1 MSTQTMMD
9 AEAFRSVRKPI
20 PSRAESRAY
29 GKSLRVKVPRATLGY
44 WSPPDNRPDPIEQIM
59 EAHLG
64 RIPRLIAVRVA
75 RMAASPYGFLRG
87 AANVCA
93 SDCASL
99 PATGISAIICGDCHL
114 GNFGFYRSP
123 EGELVLDLN
132 DFDEAH
138 PGLWEWDMRRL
149 VASVYVAGR
158 QNQMSEQQC
167 SDAVKACVSAYRD
180 ELTHLAQ
187 VPLLS
192 RSFLRV
198 DLNRLNETVIEPS
211 LRNQVVRAA
220 TKAKQRT
227 SDRALPKLTTSEG
240 GALEIK
246 PDGALLTRVSDA
258 RFEQITQALDDYLG
272 TLPLQWRR
280 VIGGYR
286 LVDCAHKVVGVGSV
300 GLRAFIALLEGSAP
314 DDLLFLQLKQA
325 QRSVLARFTHGSHA
339 WHHHQGQR
347 VVEYQQA
354 LQTVSDPL
362 LGWATLP
369 AFAEPST
376 ATYLGPFTEMPG
388 SPALQVYVRQ
398 YRNMKG
404 AVIIDGLGAEAV
416 ADYARVLGLLLAKSH
431 ARTSGASRIAGYLGN
446 SDAAAEAFANFA
458 RAYADQ
464 TEADHA
470 ALLRA
475 VQAGRLPI
483 DESADAK

>member
-1 MSTQTMMD
+1 M
-9 AEAFRSVRKPI
+9 
-20 PSRAESRAY
+20 
-29 GKSLRVKVPRATLGY
+29 
-44 WSPPDNRPDPIEQIM
+44 
-59 EAHLG
+59 
-64 RIPRLIAVRVA
+64 
-75 RMAASPYGFLRG
+75 
-87 AANVCA
+87 
-93 SDCASL
+93 
-99 PATGISAIICGDCHL
+99 
-114 GNFGFYRSP
+114 
-123 EGELVLDLN
+123 
-132 DFDEAH
+132 
-138 PGLWEWDMRRL
+138 
-149 VASVYVAGR
+149 
-158 QNQMSEQQC
+158 
-167 SDAVKACVSAYRD
+167 
-180 ELTHLAQ
+180 
-187 VPLLS
+187 
-192 RSFLRV
+192 
-198 DLNRLNETVIEPS
+198 
-211 LRNQVVRAA
+211 
-220 TKAKQRT
+220 
-227 SDRALPKLTTSEG
+227 TTSEG
-240 GALEIK
+240 GALEIR

-416 ADYARVLGLLLAKSH
+416 ADYAVVSGCCWPRAMPAPPVPRESRAISAIRTPPRRHSQTSPGHTPIRPRQITQPCCARCRRAGCPSTSRPTRSSPGVKQSQREAAPAASSYDQKQPRRRASLLGSH
-431 ARTSGASRIAGYLGN
+431 HDFFSCAGGQ
-446 SDAAAEAFANFA
+446 F
-458 RAYADQ
+458 Q
-464 TEADHA
+464 GWHDHH
-470 ALLRA
+470 
-475 VQAGRLPI
+475 V
-483 DESADAK
+483 

>member
-1 MSTQTMMD
+1 MQTLTD

-29 GKSLRVKVPRATLGY
+29 GKSLRVKVPRSTLGF
-44 WSPPDNRPDPIEQIM
+44 WHPADNRPDPVTQIM
-59 EAHLG
+59 DAHLG
-64 RIPRLIAVRVA
+64 RVPRLIGVRVA
-75 RMAASPYGFLRG
+75 RMTESPYDFLRG

-99 PATGISAIICGDCHL
+99 PASGISAIICGDAHL

-149 VASVYVAGR
+149 VASVHVAGR
-158 QNQMSEQQC
+158 QNNLSEAQC
-167 SDAVKACVSAYRD
+167 ADAVKACVTAYRD
-180 ELTHLAQ
+180 ELAHLAQ
-187 VPLLS
+187 VPLLA

-211 LRNQVVRAA
+211 LRDQVARAA
-220 TKAKQRT
+220 DKAKQRT
-227 SDRALPKLTTSEG
+227 SDRALPKLTSSDG
-240 GALEIK
+240 GALQIK
-246 PDGALLTRVSDA
+246 TDTPLLTKVSDS

-272 TLPLQWRR
+272 TLPLQWQR

-300 GLRAFIALLEGSAP
+300 GLRAFLVLLEGSAP

-325 QRSVLARFTHGSHA
+325 GRSVLAPFMHGSQA
-339 WHHHQGQR
+339 WHKHQGQR
-347 VVEYQQA
+347 VVEYQQS

-369 AFAEPST
+369 ASTDRST
-376 ATYLGPFTEMPG
+376 ATYLGPYTEMPG
-388 SPALQVYVRQ
+388 SPALQVYIRQ

-404 AVIIDGLGAEAV
+404 AVVIDGLDAGAV

-431 ARTSGASRIAGYLGN
+431 ARTSGASRIAGYLGR

-470 ALLRA
+470 ALVKA
-475 VQAGRLPI
+475 VTDGKLPI
-483 DESADAK
+483 DTSAAG

>member
-44 WSPPDNRPDPIEQIM
+44 WSPADNRPDPIEQIM

-167 SDAVKACVSAYRD
+167 SDAVKACVSA
-180 ELTHLAQ
+180 
-187 VPLLS
+187 
-192 RSFLRV
+192 
-198 DLNRLNETVIEPS
+198 
-211 LRNQVVRAA
+211 
-220 TKAKQRT
+220 
-227 SDRALPKLTTSEG
+227 
-240 GALEIK
+240 
-246 PDGALLTRVSDA
+246 
-258 RFEQITQALDDYLG
+258 
-272 TLPLQWRR
+272 
-280 VIGGYR
+280 
-286 LVDCAHKVVGVGSV
+286 
-300 GLRAFIALLEGSAP
+300 
-314 DDLLFLQLKQA
+314 
-325 QRSVLARFTHGSHA
+325 
-339 WHHHQGQR
+339 
-347 VVEYQQA
+347 
-354 LQTVSDPL
+354 
-362 LGWATLP
+362 
-369 AFAEPST
+369 
-376 ATYLGPFTEMPG
+376 
-388 SPALQVYVRQ
+388 
-398 YRNMKG
+398 
-404 AVIIDGLGAEAV
+404 
-416 ADYARVLGLLLAKSH
+416 
-431 ARTSGASRIAGYLGN
+431 
-446 SDAAAEAFANFA
+446 
-458 RAYADQ
+458 
-464 TEADHA
+464 
-470 ALLRA
+470 
-475 VQAGRLPI
+475 
-483 DESADAK
+483 